1 MKIRYTLAIGVM
13 LGALSCGSCAAGELW
28 GNFGGL
34 SHHTEPGF
42 QGFNPA
48 LIADVRWQSE
58 SLGAL
63 NNHGVAAGVYLN
75 SVGRVSAIAC
85 YHNRPWST
93 ALGEWGR
100 LQVGAMACMV
110 NGYPKFRGGG
120 WFPVAVPL
128 VAWQPSPNVEL
139 VPVVLRG
146 AEKDDGWVFGMTFAT
161 RFQ

>member
-1 MKIRYTLAIGVM
+1 MRALMFSIGFALGM
-13 LGALSCGSCAAGELW
+13 LSASKCYANDIWVS
-28 GNFGGL
+28 FGGL
-34 SHHTEPGF
+34 SIHTTPGF

-58 SLGAL
+58 SLGPL
-63 NNHGVAAGVYLN
+63 NNHGVAAGAYLN
-75 SVGRVSAIAC
+75 SVSRLSAIGC

-93 ALGEWGR
+93 VRGEWGR
-100 LQVGAMACMV
+100 LQVGAMACLV
-110 NGYPKFRGGG
+110 NGYPKFRGGE

-146 AEKDDGWVFGMTFAT
+146 AEKDDGWVFGMTFAA
-161 RFQ
+161 RFK